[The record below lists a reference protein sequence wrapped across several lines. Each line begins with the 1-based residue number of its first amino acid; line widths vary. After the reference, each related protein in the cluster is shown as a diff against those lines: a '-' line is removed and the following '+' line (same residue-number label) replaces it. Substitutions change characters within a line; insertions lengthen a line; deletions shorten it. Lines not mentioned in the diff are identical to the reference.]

1 MGRTVSLGP
10 IRPWVAHRDGKRP
23 RAGTGPGHGP
33 ERVV

>member
-23 RAGTGPGHGP
+23 GLARAPVTDLS
-33 ERVV
+33 VS